1 MVGLIRELIVNLV
14 YKFLHFIN
22 FVNFDWIQLLKSVRT
37 CSVGNPCSNGA
48 TCSYTLSAGVKCL
61 CTPGWSGQ
69 ACNLKGILI
78 AIKLNLNNIALY
90 WINFFKFKLKHA
102 LKTYA
107 KMVWVVLIYLVLESA
122 VIVVGC
128 ILENIASKHEHAQ
141 MIIHVLMA
149 QRAHTRLVLL
159 ELYVHV
165 ELVGVVQLVAKIVKI
180 K

>member
-1 MVGLIRELIVNLV
+1 
-14 YKFLHFIN
+14 
-22 FVNFDWIQLLKSVRT
+22 
-37 CSVGNPCSNGA
+37 
-48 TCSYTLSAGVKCL
+48 
-61 CTPGWSGQ
+61 
-69 ACNLKGILI
+69 
-78 AIKLNLNNIALY
+78 
-90 WINFFKFKLKHA
+90 
-102 LKTYA
+102 
-107 KMVWVVLIYLVLESA
+107 MVWVVLIYLVLESA